1 MLNWLFARAFERLYH
16 ARNQKKTCG
25 RLLEHDTFDGE
36 SFTIDTFYER
46 YRQFFDHPDGFYL
59 PPASLDELGFRE
71 GLHPR
76 ERLVEERGAAQRRET
91 SPERSRGPWPER
103 SRGPRRMIFDS
114 PITSGDATNDTVPF
128 KWFTGRRA
136 TSRVFLLFVPGWG
149 RRSQGFEEEMCQ
161 RWADQ
166 GIDMGLITKPYH
178 QARALEGSFTG
189 EYFISANLFWTIA
202 NFRQCV
208 AEIRAVLRYMR
219 PRYDAIGLFGMSSGG
234 FQAGLA
240 VTCETVDFHFPF
252 ITGCQLGSI
261 TWHGLI
267 TQFVRRDLE
276 RKGVDEASLN
286 KVWSI
291 TDLEILGRF
300 SQARHVRHYIAKY
313 DTVVPTKY
321 QERLWQV
328 YGRQS
333 RVDLDSSH
341 YSAYFRR
348 HFIVDDVARFVQ
360 DRL

>member
-1 MLNWLFARAFERLYH
+1 MLSRLFARAFERLYH

-25 RLLEHDTFDGE
+25 RLLEHDAFDGE
-36 SFTIDTFYER
+36 CFTIDAFYDR
-46 YRQFFDHPDGFYL
+46 YRQFLDHPEGFYL
-59 PPASLDELGFRE
+59 PPAPLDELRFRD

-76 ERLVEERGAAQRRET
+76 ERVVEDPG
-91 SPERSRGPWPER
+91 PERRRGM
-103 SRGPRRMIFDS
+103 RRMIFDS
-114 PITSGDATNDTVPF
+114 PLTSGDATNDTVPF
-128 KWFTGRRA
+128 KWFTGRREA
-136 TSRVFLLFVPGWG
+136 SRVLLLFVPGWG
-149 RRSQGFEEEMCQ
+149 RRSQGFEEEMCL
-161 RWADQ
+161 RWAEA

-178 QARALEGSFTG
+178 QARAPEGSFTG

-240 VTCETVDFHFPF
+240 ATCEPVDFHFPF

-276 RKGVDEASLN
+276 RKGVNEASLN
-286 KVWSI
+286 KVWSL
-291 TDLEILGRF
+291 TDLEFLGRF
-300 SQARHVRHYIAKY
+300 SQARHVQHYIAKY
-313 DTVVPTKY
+313 DTVVPTRY

-333 RVDLDSSH
+333 RVDLHSSH

-348 HFIVDDVARFVQ
+348 HFIVDDVARFVK